1 MKYILALI
9 LCLGLG
15 LHSKVVPNQ
24 IFIRVFK
31 YEKVLEVW
39 TYRGGVYELYKTYN
53 ICGLSGGFG
62 PKRYEGDLQVPE
74 GIYGVTKL
82 NPHSNYHKAIK
93 INYPN
98 KSDSI
103 LSPYPKKG
111 GEIYFHGK
119 CVSVGC
125 IAVGDKAIDELYNIV
140 NQSPKTV
147 VYIFPVRYDKH
158 NEYYLNSLKY
168 QPELRKFETNLAQF
182 YYYFEDNRVLPS
194 VEIDSSGKYLIR

>member
-1 MKYILALI
+1 MKYILALL

-15 LHSKVVPNQ
+15 LHSKVAPNQ

-31 YEKVLEVW
+31 YEKEIEVW
-39 TYRGGVYELYKTYN
+39 SYKGGAYELIKTYN

-74 GIYGVTKL
+74 GLYEVTRL

-103 LSPYPKKG
+103 LSSYSRKG
-111 GEIYFHGK
+111 GEIYIHGK
-119 CVSVGC
+119 CVSIGC
-125 IAVGDKAIDELYNIV
+125 IAIGDKAIDELYRLI
-140 NQSPKTV
+140 NQPSKTI

-182 YYYFEDNRVLPS
+182 YYYFEDNKVLPS
-194 VEIDSSGKYLIR
+194 VEVDSNGKYLIR

>member
-1 MKYILALI
+1 MKYMLALL

-31 YEKVLEVW
+31 YEKELEVW
-39 TYRGGVYELYKTYN
+39 SYKAGTYELIKTYN
-53 ICGLSGGFG
+53 ICRLSGRFG

-74 GIYGVTKL
+74 GIYEVTRL
-82 NPHSNYHKAIK
+82 NPYSNYRKAIK

-103 LSPYPKKG
+103 LSPYIKKG
-111 GEIYFHGK
+111 GEIYIHGN
-119 CVSVGC
+119 CVSIGC
-125 IAVGDKAIDELYNIV
+125 IAIGDKAIDELYYIINHPQKTIV
-140 NQSPKTV
+140 H
-147 VYIFPVRYDKH
+147 IFPVRYDKH

-168 QPELRKFETNLAQF
+168 QPELWKFENNLAQF
-182 YYYFEDNRVLPS
+182 YYYFEDNKQLPNIH
-194 VEIDSSGKYLIR
+194 IDSIGRYNF

>member
-31 YEKVLEVW
+31 YEKELEVW
-39 TYRGGVYELYKTYN
+39 TYRGGTYELYKTYN
-53 ICGLSGGFG
+53 ICRLSGGFG

-74 GIYGVTKL
+74 GLYEVTRL
-82 NPHSNYHKAIK
+82 NPYSNYHKAIK

-103 LSPYPKKG
+103 LSPYPRKG
-111 GEIYFHGK
+111 GEIYIHGK
-119 CVSVGC
+119 CVSIGC
-125 IAVGDKAIDELYNIV
+125 IAIGDKAVDELYYLV
-140 NQSPKTV
+140 NQSSKTTV
-147 VYIFPVRYDKH
+147 HIFPVRYDKH
-158 NEYYLNSLKY
+158 NEYYINSLKY

-182 YYYFEDNRVLPS
+182 YYYFEDSKTLPDIE
-194 VEIDSSGKYLIR
+194 VDSNGKYFIK